1 MAGEVLT
8 SLIHK
13 RIETHV
19 QDTCKG
25 SFDTSHISS
34 LENVSSSS
42 VYVVQGTTD
51 RAKITS
57 FTVYT
62 FITGAY
68 NTNLCNIK
76 T

>member
-1 MAGEVLT
+1 MLFGRAKLIIWLFRKLIELELLERMAGEVLT

-34 LENVSSSS
+34 LENVSRSS
-42 VYVVQGTTD
+42 VYTIQG
-51 RAKITS
+51 S
-57 FTVYT
+57 
-62 FITGAY
+62 
-68 NTNLCNIK
+68 
-76 T
+76 